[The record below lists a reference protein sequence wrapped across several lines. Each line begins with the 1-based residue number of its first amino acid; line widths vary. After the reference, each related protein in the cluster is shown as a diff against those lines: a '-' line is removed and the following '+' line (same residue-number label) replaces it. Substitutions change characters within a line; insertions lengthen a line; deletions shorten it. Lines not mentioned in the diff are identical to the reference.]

1 MTFDFVD
8 VLVIVTCVAVL
19 CRELYWFVAVV
30 PKIKEFGHV
39 LKKFAADGQK
49 LFVEG
54 GKIFGEAK
62 KEMDSLSARA
72 RLSDL
77 AALAKRTGGHRMEES
92 EARALLKEDVELM
105 KQWTHDAFIA
115 TLNRQPP
122 PEVPEKIIQR
132 YGKAGDA
139 DHIFS

>member
-19 CRELYWFVAVV
+19 CRQLYWFAVIA
-30 PKIKEFGHV
+30 PRSKEV
-39 LKKFAADGQK
+39 LRVLRKFA
-49 LFVEG
+49 V
-54 GKIFGEAK
+54 EAK
-62 KEMDSLSARA
+62 ELAGEGEKIMSSISSALDQASRA
-72 RLSDL
+72 GSRMFAES
-77 AALAKRTGGHRMEES
+77 AART
-92 EARALLKEDVELM
+92 LLKEDVELM

-115 TLNRQPP
+115 SLNRQPP